1 MRILIAED
9 DFTSRAMLT
18 ATLRKWGF
26 ETAAAADGAEAWR
39 MLQQTDAPKL
49 ILLDWNM
56 PEMDGVEVIRR
67 VRAAETDEPP
77 YIILLTSKDEKE
89 SLVAG
94 LDSGANDY
102 IVKPYDAEE
111 LLARIRV
118 GQRMADLQAGLV
130 QARREL
136 AFQARHDALTGV
148 YNRRAIMEALTRE
161 IARAGRG
168 GGPLAVGIG
177 DIDHF
182 KSVNDRHGHAVGDE
196 ILCAIVRRLEN
207 GLRTYDHLG
216 RWGGEEFLIIAPG
229 CPPGEAFRVFD
240 RLRASIAAEPIPTKA
255 GPISVTISLGV
266 AVGDGSQAGADLFT
280 AADAAV
286 YRAKD
291 EGRDRVCLFG
301 GTVKTDSEAG

>member
-26 ETAAAADGAEAWR
+26 ETAAAQDGAEAWR
-39 MLQQTDAPKL
+39 MIQQPGAPKL

-56 PEMDGVEVIRR
+56 PEMDGLEVIRLL
-67 VRAAETDEPP
+67 RAAETEEPP
-77 YIILLTSKDEKE
+77 YVILLTSKGEKE
-89 SLVAG
+89 SLIAG
-94 LDSGANDY
+94 LNSGANDY

-118 GQRMADLQAGLV
+118 GQRMVEMQTGLA
-130 QARREL
+130 QARRDL
-136 AFQARHDALTGV
+136 AYQARHDVLTGV
-148 YNRRAIMEALTRE
+148 YNRRAIMEALNRE
-161 IARAGRG
+161 IARTGRG
-168 GGPLAVGIG
+168 GGPLAVGVG

-182 KSVNDRHGHAVGDE
+182 KLVNDRYGHAVGDE

-207 GLRTYDHLG
+207 GLRAYDHLG

-229 CPPGEAFRVFD
+229 CPVGEAFKLFD
-240 RLRASIAAEPIPTKA
+240 RLRTSIPAEPMPTKA
-255 GPISVTISLGV
+255 GPIPVTISLGV
-266 AVGDGSQAGADLFT
+266 TVGDGSQAGADLFA

-291 EGRDRVCLFG
+291 EGRNRVCLSV
-301 GTVKTDSEAG
+301 GTGPTDAGAA